1 MLPPGCGGVPGEG
14 QLRDRVDAVALSAPR
29 SRRMAR
35 VVIVLLALVWTQFP
49 FGGGGASAE
58 GDHELALCC
67 AWGRSLDDANLTYS
81 IASPDVASGE
91 VIRRAVEEWD
101 ADLPALTLSEGPVGT
116 LAGIAIPLPPA
127 DRPTE

>member
-1 MLPPGCGGVPGEG
+1 MLTPGCGGVPGEG

-49 FGGGGASAE
+49 FGSGGASAE

-67 AWGRSLDDANLTYS
+67 AWGRSIDDGNLTYS
-81 IASPDVASGE
+81 IASPDAASRA
-91 VIRRAVEEWD
+91 VIRRAVEGWD
-101 ADLPALTLSEGPVGT
+101 AALPGLSLRQVPAGT
-116 LAGIAIPLPPA
+116 PPA
-127 DRPTE
+127 SP